1 MWYEF
6 STRIYQMKYSYPFP
20 RPQFLWYSGYRI
32 GENMELG
39 WKKWCQEALVAY
51 RKGDVVDMCN
61 SGTAKY
67 RFVLWSNLR
76 KQMLTFRRI
85 FNILSS
91 LLRQII
97 STQFSSKWILFE
109 RKLFIF
115 FPFLQLS
122 CKNYFIFTGADV
134 GGLPLHNWR
143 NQSDLFHIV
152 PQDLA
157 ANKTEEMTQQPKLS
171 THDA

>member
-61 SGTAKY
+61 LGTAKY

-115 FPFLQLS
+115 FLSFNFRVKTILFLQGPMWAAFP
-122 CKNYFIFTGADV
+122 YITDV
-134 GGLPLHNWR
+134 TNRTSSTSSRKIWQLTKQRKWR
-143 NQSDLFHIV
+143 NS
-152 PQDLA
+152 P
-157 ANKTEEMTQQPKLS
+157 N
-171 THDA
+171 